1 MQTHKPKLGTGEMKY
16 VSNSKLQWIHN
27 IQKNRFHFTYLFLL
41 HSSQFPA
48 FVGAMA
54 SIRIVVIMI
63 ATVNLRVYS
72 PWLSGFF
79 FVFFFSSILGKK
91 PNLMSKLGSLQ
102 YQVKPDAILE
112 NRWVEM
118 SNWNG
123 NLSEDVSLECG
134 IIFWYQWIKLWL
146 YEKQEFGLKRYCI
159 VERNLKAANY
169 WEIKWLFRFGISQ

>member
-1 MQTHKPKLGTGEMKY
+1 M
-16 VSNSKLQWIHN
+16 NSQYTKKQVP
-27 IQKNRFHFTYLFLL
+27 FYLFIFVTFKSISRLCWCNGVNSDCRHQDSGCKL
-41 HSSQFPA
+41 TCLFTMA
-48 FVGAMA
+48 F
-54 SIRIVVIMI
+54 
-63 ATVNLRVYS
+63 
-72 PWLSGFF
+72 W
-79 FVFFFSSILGKK
+79 FFFSSILGKK

-118 SNWNG
+118 SNFNG

-169 WEIKWLFRFGISQ
+169 WEIKWLFCFGISQ

>member
-1 MQTHKPKLGTGEMKY
+1 MF
-16 VSNSKLQWIHN
+16 IH
-27 IQKNRFHFTYLFLL
+27 HGLL
-41 HSSQFPA
+41 
-48 FVGAMA
+48 
-54 SIRIVVIMI
+54 
-63 ATVNLRVYS
+63 
-72 PWLSGFF
+72 
-79 FVFFFSSILGKK
+79 FFSSILGEK

-134 IIFWYQWIKLWL
+134 IIFWHQWIKLWL
-146 YEKQEFGLKRYCI
+146 YGRQEFGVKIYCI

-169 WEIKWLFRFGISQ
+169 WEIK